1 MKLMKI
7 NDLLF
12 LTTTRMTRYIEL
24 TRSWH
29 LWVPLTFHGKVS
41 DVWGR
46 RGGRGRGGGT
56 GGDPALGGRVVVGE
70 GARGDTGEGGKALGQ
85 DAREGGN
92 LKGGTKY
99 TTKVSQVCMVKNKV
113 WNSTSLGGGREEE
126 VDGGDGE
133 LGSRRVH
140 TGSSGLVGGRDGN
153 CRRPAA

>member
-1 MKLMKI
+1 MM
-7 NDLLF
+7 
-12 LTTTRMTRYIEL
+12 
-24 TRSWH
+24 
-29 LWVPLTFHGKVS
+29 
-41 DVWGR
+41 GR
-46 RGGRGRGGGT
+46 RGGLGRGGGQV
-56 GGDPALGGRVVVGE
+56 GDPLDGGRVVD
-70 GARGDTGEGGKALGQ
+70 DTGEGGKALGQ

-140 TGSSGLVGGRDGN
+140 TGSSGLAGGRDGN